1 MRIFIASQEGVMK
14 RILLSTIVS
23 IALLGTS
30 IAIGLHF
37 KQDDS
42 TANRAQSK
50 QLWTCGMHPQ
60 IVQDHPGPCPIC
72 GMPLIPLVTQL
83 PKGELLHTDGVVID
97 PTVVQNMGVRTA
109 MVMRGPLTK
118 IVRVLG
124 VLEAPETAQYDVN
137 VRVNGWIEKL
147 YADQE
152 GVHVHRGQPLLDFS
166 SPDLLVLE
174 QKLIVASAWPTWGNS
189 KEVRDARRQLEL
201 AGVADQDIDAIV
213 AARKPPRTV
222 PLRSPADG
230 VIQDKTVLEGSA
242 VGPGMRLM
250 RIEDHSTLWLQAQIF
265 ERQSSLIKVG
275 QTAQAMFDSAPGK
288 IFSGRVDLV
297 YPHVDRQS
305 RTMMVR
311 ITLDNPSDNLKPGMY
326 AQVGIVTTPIEDA
339 LLAPREAIIDTGTR
353 QIAFTAQPQG
363 HFEPTD
369 VTLGL
374 SGDDDRV
381 QILSGLKEGDT
392 VVTSGQFL
400 LEATSR
406 TNESLQK
413 MRQGSLAN

>member
-1 MRIFIASQEGVMK
+1 
-14 RILLSTIVS
+14 
-23 IALLGTS
+23 
-30 IAIGLHF
+30 
-37 KQDDS
+37 
-42 TANRAQSK
+42 
-50 QLWTCGMHPQ
+50 
-60 IVQDHPGPCPIC
+60 
-72 GMPLIPLVTQL
+72 
-83 PKGELLHTDGVVID
+83 
-97 PTVVQNMGVRTA
+97 
-109 MVMRGPLTK
+109 
-118 IVRVLG
+118 
-124 VLEAPETAQYDVN
+124 
-137 VRVNGWIEKL
+137 
-147 YADQE
+147 
-152 GVHVHRGQPLLDFS
+152 
-166 SPDLLVLE
+166 
-174 QKLIVASAWPTWGNS
+174 
-189 KEVRDARRQLEL
+189 
-201 AGVADQDIDAIV
+201 
-213 AARKPPRTV
+213 
-222 PLRSPADG
+222 
-230 VIQDKTVLEGSA
+230 
-242 VGPGMRLM
+242 
-250 RIEDHSTLWLQAQIF
+250 
-265 ERQSSLIKVG
+265 
-275 QTAQAMFDSAPGK
+275 MFDSAPGK

>member
-1 MRIFIASQEGVMK
+1 MK
-14 RILLSTIVS
+14 RILLSIIVFT
-23 IALLGTS
+23 ALLGIS
-30 IAIGLHF
+30 IAFGLHF
-37 KQDDS
+37 KDERS
-42 TANRAQSK
+42 TATLAQSK

-83 PKGELLHTDGVVID
+83 PKGELLHTDAVVID

-109 MVMRGPLTK
+109 IVTRGTLTK
-118 IVRVLG
+118 TVRVLG
-124 VLEAPETAQYDVN
+124 LLEAPETAQYDVN

-166 SPDLLVLE
+166 SPDLLILE

-189 KEVRDARRQLEL
+189 KEVHDARRQLEL
-201 AGVADQDIDAIV
+201 AGVADQDIDAMV
-213 AARKPPRTV
+213 TARKPPRTI

-230 VIQDKTVLEGSA
+230 VIQDKTVLQGSA

-250 RIEDHSTLWLQAQIF
+250 RIEDHSTLWLQAQVF
-265 ERQSSLIKVG
+265 ERQSSLVKVG
-275 QTAQAMFDSAPGK
+275 QTAQAMFDSTPGK
-288 IFSGRVDLV
+288 MFSGRVDLV
-297 YPHVDRQS
+297 YPHVDPQS
-305 RTMMVR
+305 RTTMVR
-311 ITLDNPSDNLKPGMY
+311 ITLNNPSDDLKPGMY
-326 AQVGIVTTPIEDA
+326 AQVGIVTAPLKDA
-339 LLAPREAIIDTGTR
+339 LLAPREAVIDTGTR

-369 VTLGL
+369 VALGL

-406 TNESLQK
+406 TNESLLK
-413 MRQGSLAN
+413 MKQDSLAH